1 MLIESPLNVHS
12 LYKKTKV
19 CFKPVHYRSTA
30 YGSAFMVTLF
40 GKFRFSDM
48 HKEPSRL
55 LKATHSYLRVSIS
68 QELDLRRNYS

>member
-1 MLIESPLNVHS
+1 MLIESPPNVHS

-19 CFKPVHYRSTA
+19 WFKPVHYRSTA
-30 YGSAFMVTLF
+30 YGLAFMVTLF
-40 GKFRFSDM
+40 GKSRFSDM

>member
-1 MLIESPLNVHS
+1 MLIEIPLNVHS

-19 CFKPVHYRSTA
+19 WFKPVHYRSTA

-40 GKFRFSDM
+40 GKSRFSDM

-55 LKATHSYLRVSIS
+55 LKATRCYLRISIS
-68 QELDLRRNYS
+68 QGLDLKHNYS